1 MPVES
6 LSTAALFGQPP
17 PASFRVRD
25 RIKALVRVP
34 AGELLDNPKNWR
46 RHPKGQ
52 AAALRGLLTEIGYA
66 DALLARELPSGRLM
80 LIDGHLRKETTPEAV
95 VPGLVLDLDES
106 EADKLLLTLDPLA
119 AMAESDADRIK
130 ELLETVQ
137 TDDGRV
143 AEAGGRRSGLE
154 RAASGSGTARTHRQG
169 GRAAAEVG
177 DQTRPT
183 LADW

>member
-1 MPVES
+1 
-6 LSTAALFGQPP
+6 
-17 PASFRVRD
+17 
-25 RIKALVRVP
+25 
-34 AGELLDNPKNWR
+34 
-46 RHPKGQ
+46 
-52 AAALRGLLTEIGYA
+52 
-66 DALLARELPSGRLM
+66 M